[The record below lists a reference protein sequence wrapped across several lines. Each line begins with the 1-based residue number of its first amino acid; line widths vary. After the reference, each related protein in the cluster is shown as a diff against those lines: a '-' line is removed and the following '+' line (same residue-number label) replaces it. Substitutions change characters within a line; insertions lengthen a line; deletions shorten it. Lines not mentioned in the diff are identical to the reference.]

1 MPGAANFPGTF
12 RDTPGHRKNP
22 FPRTAENGGF
32 AGSGGLNVSP
42 VALING
48 LLSRTRRVLEIAE
61 TGTTSLSRLPRG
73 INFNLTTA
81 LAPILPPSLP
91 FSEVSASTALACPP
105 VTRAVDLYTT
115 AFLRLSWQ
123 SDHQPT
129 LAWLAA
135 PVGGVPARLRDAR
148 TLQDLILHNR
158 ALWLVARDGEG
169 QIIEAA
175 HIPTEFW
182 GWNETAAL
190 VFQDQVVPAT
200 AMSHFVVFY
209 GAKPQPFLDTAKV
222 TLQHYAAIAQTMLDR
237 SETPIALHEL
247 TPTEDYNGLAPGEPG
262 YEEEYDALLNAQK
275 SYAAARGKRGGAGT
289 ITPQNVKLN
298 IHQVEDDGQMLLG
311 ARDAVRKDVA
321 NFLNINASMLDG
333 ASSNSDY
340 ANTLQN
346 RNEFLELSLAL
357 FLAPITERLSMDDVS
372 PEGAT
377 VSLNLPEFDAAPADA
392 RGNQGAAVAAPADTK
407 ENE

>member
-1 MPGAANFPGTF
+1 M
-12 RDTPGHRKNP
+12 
-22 FPRTAENGGF
+22 
-32 AGSGGLNVSP
+32 
-42 VALING
+42 ALING
-48 LLSRTRRVLEIAE
+48 LLNRTRRVLEIAE
-61 TGTTSLSRLPRG
+61 TGTTSSSRLPRG
-73 INFNLTTA
+73 INFNISTA

-91 FSEVSASTALACPP
+91 FTEVTASAALACPP

-123 SDHQPT
+123 SAHQPT
-129 LAWLAA
+129 LDWIARA
-135 PVGGVPARLRDAR
+135 VGGVPARLRDAR

-158 ALWLVARDGEG
+158 AMWLVGRDESG
-169 QIIEAA
+169 QITEAA

-182 GWNETAAL
+182 NWNEMAELLFQGELVPAAAL
-190 VFQDQVVPAT
+190 P
-200 AMSHFVVFY
+200 HFIVFY
-209 GAKPQPFLDTAKV
+209 GAKPQPFLETAKV
-222 TLQHYAAIAQTMLDR
+222 TLQHYTAIAQTMLDR

-247 TPTEDYNGLAPGEPG
+247 KIKNEYSGLEPG
-262 YEEEYDALLNAQK
+262 DDNYDADYDPVLSAQK
-275 SYAAARGKRGGAGT
+275 SYGAARGKRGGAVT
-289 ITPQNVKLN
+289 VTPRDVDL
-298 IHQVEDDGQMLLG
+298 IVHQVQDDGQMLLG

-357 FLAPITERLSMDDVS
+357 FLAPITERLSMDDVT
-372 PEGAT
+372 PAGDTAT
-377 VSLNLPEFDAAPADA
+377 LNLPEFDAAPADA

-407 ENE
+407 ETDVP